1 MKSKLFVFIAFL
13 CLGMLRVS
21 VQGEPE
27 ERVNEGL
34 SFVVKLVNP
43 HGYVDR
49 SSYVDATVKNELT
62 DGILVF
68 YDPKAYHIPEYG
80 AIILCRTQYECK
92 DGTLAENRFESV
104 LFDNLDKRGRKG
116 INLKSGESFHSCRT
130 VRDYDYSRGVYL
142 GALTNVDDKSRLGK
156 EYKRMRLKLEMRT
169 IFGAGFDPA
178 YYIVTFP
185 DGVYSN
191 WIDLSDLDFSK
202 L

>member
-1 MKSKLFVFIAFL
+1 MKSKLFAFIAFL

-21 VQGEPE
+21 AQEELE

-68 YDPKAYHIPEYG
+68 YDPDSYVPEYG
-80 AIILCRTQYECK
+80 RVILYRTQYECK
-92 DGTLAENRFESV
+92 DGTLAENRYEAV

-116 INLKSGESFHSCRT
+116 INLKPGESFHSRKT
-130 VRDYDYSRGVYL
+130 VRDYDYSRDVYF
-142 GALTNVDDKSRLGK
+142 GALTSIDDKSHLGK

-169 IFGAGFDPA
+169 IFGGGISPSH
-178 YYIVTFP
+178 YIITFP